1 MILADSNFKN
11 LSKYENCIES
21 YLEKTSKILNQKTI
35 NLMKG

>member
-1 MILADSNFKN
+1 MILADSNFKS

-21 YLEKTSKILNQKTI
+21 YLEETNESLNKKTI